1 MISTSTKALLLAMAL
16 TLPIQAQDEGST
28 LQTTTDQTPIADQTQ
43 SSVST
48 INRESNETDRAS
60 ADEALKL

>member
-16 TLPIQAQDEGST
+16 TLPIQAQDEGSA